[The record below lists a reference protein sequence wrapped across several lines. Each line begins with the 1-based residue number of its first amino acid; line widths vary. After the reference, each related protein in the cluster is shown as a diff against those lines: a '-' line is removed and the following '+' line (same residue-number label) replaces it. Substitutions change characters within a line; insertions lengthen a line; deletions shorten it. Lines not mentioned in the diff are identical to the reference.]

1 MPVRILES
9 QQEVAAEASE
19 QPKCEDEG
27 RHMLGSLML
36 IIHLRGH
43 LPRDRPCCNVSSLLQ
58 GLPVCSETL
67 PYTSALD
74 LLCET

>member
-9 QQEVAAEASE
+9 QQEVAAEVSE

-27 RHMLGSLML
+27 GHTLGSLML

-43 LPRDRPCCNVSSLLQ
+43 LPRDCPCCNVSYLLQ
-58 GLPVCSETL
+58 GLPLCPETL